1 MASFQANSF
10 IDSLS
15 DPNTGTLEK
24 ELSLLYLGMD
34 LLDLSNKLE
43 EARMDENAEVERS
56 KPSNGEDKKS
66 YPWWKLW

>member
-1 MASFQANSF
+1 MASFQSNSF

-15 DPNTGTLEK
+15 DPNTGKEEK

-43 EARMDENAEVERS
+43 EARLNENPENSSSKSVEEIE
-56 KPSNGEDKKS
+56 KQS